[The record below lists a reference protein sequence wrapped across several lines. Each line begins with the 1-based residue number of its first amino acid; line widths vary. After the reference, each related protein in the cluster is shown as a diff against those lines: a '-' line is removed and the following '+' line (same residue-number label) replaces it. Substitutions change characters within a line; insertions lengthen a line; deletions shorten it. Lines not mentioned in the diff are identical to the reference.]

1 MRAAVIKD
9 GIVVNIIVA
18 DANVDLAPD
27 SCSLMNVGDDA
38 DIQVGATFDGVSFTS
53 PPALPAAVIV
63 PQVVSRRQARLL
75 LLQQGLLDQVEA
87 MIALQDRATQITW
100 ADAIEFK
107 RNDPLLLA
115 LAAAPELNLTSEQL
129 DQFFIAAAQ
138 L

>member
-1 MRAAVIKD
+1 MDYFEVITNSKTGEKTIRPYTPEEIAAIE
-9 GIVVNIIVA
+9 N
-18 DANVDLAPD
+18 AP
-27 SCSLMNVGDDA
+27 
-38 DIQVGATFDGVSFTS
+38 I
-53 PPALPAAVIV
+53 PV

-75 LLQQGLLDQVEA
+75 LLQQGLLDQVEV